1 MQFGIMTRMRST
13 PTANNS
19 GDRFMPAKDSFHD
32 AVKRGLQKENWTIT
46 DDPLSLKFGD
56 TRIYIDLGAEKILA
70 AEKGEAKIAVEVKT
84 FSSASV
90 VFDFHLAI
98 GQFINYQVALENKD
112 PTRLL
117 YLAVPQEVYSSF
129 FQSLL
134 ARAVVDKYQIRL
146 LVYDPE
152 SEVITKWLT

>member
-1 MQFGIMTRMRST
+1 MS
-13 PTANNS
+13 
-19 GDRFMPAKDSFHD
+19 AKDLFHN
-32 AVKRGLQKENWTIT
+32 AVRSGLQKENWTIT

-70 AEKGEAKIAVEVKT
+70 AEKGEEKIAVEIKT
-84 FSSASV
+84 FASASI

-112 PTRLL
+112 PGRLL
-117 YLAVPQEVYSSF
+117 YLAVPQEIYDSF

-134 ARAVVDKYQIRL
+134 AKAVVNKYQIGL
-146 LVYDPE
+146 IVYDPE
-152 SEVITKWLT
+152 SEVIIEWLT

>member
-1 MQFGIMTRMRST
+1 MS
-13 PTANNS
+13 
-19 GDRFMPAKDSFHD
+19 AKDLFHN
-32 AVKRGLQKENWTIT
+32 AVRSGLQKENWTIT

-70 AEKGEAKIAVEVKT
+70 AKRGEEKIAVEIKT
-84 FSSASV
+84 FASASV

-112 PTRLL
+112 PGRLL
-117 YLAVPQEVYSSF
+117 YLAVPQEIYDSF

-134 ARAVVDKYQIRL
+134 AKAVVNKYQIGL
-146 LVYDPE
+146 IVYDPE
-152 SEVITKWLT
+152 SEVIIEWLT

>member
-1 MQFGIMTRMRST
+1 MS
-13 PTANNS
+13 
-19 GDRFMPAKDSFHD
+19 AKDLFHN
-32 AVKRGLQKENWTIT
+32 AVKSGLQKENWTIT

-70 AEKGEAKIAVEVKT
+70 AERGEEKIAVEIKT
-84 FSSASV
+84 FASASV

-98 GQFINYQVALENKD
+98 GQFINYQVALDNKD

-117 YLAVPQEVYSSF
+117 YLAIPQEIYDSF

-134 ARAVVDKYQIRL
+134 AKAVVIKYQIGL
-146 LVYDPE
+146 IVYDPE
-152 SEVITKWLT
+152 SEVIIEWLT